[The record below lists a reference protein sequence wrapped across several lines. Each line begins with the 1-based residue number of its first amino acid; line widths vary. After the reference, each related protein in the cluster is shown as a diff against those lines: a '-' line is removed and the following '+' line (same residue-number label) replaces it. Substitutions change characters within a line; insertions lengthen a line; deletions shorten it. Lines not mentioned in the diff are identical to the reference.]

1 MAEREIVGAEVGRKP
16 DSNLIKVEGTK
27 KGLRIGALVC
37 WMLVIV
43 MEVMFLGFIFWDKC
57 SWMEQ
62 NIGFIL
68 FLILDSALIVSAS
81 LLWKKAKTH
90 RKGQTSSLSIPKKH
104 QFCTLYQ

>member
-81 LLWKKAKTH
+81 LPQGTYIVKVQTASSTTHHKLVKK
-90 RKGQTSSLSIPKKH
+90 
-104 QFCTLYQ
+104 